1 MLFRSMEGSNIFL
14 FTSDFNEGWGAVLNE
29 AMNSGCAVVASHAIG
44 SVPFLI
50 VHKVNGL
57 IYRNGDLK
65 DISFKVMHLI
75 DNRTER
81 EYLARNA
88 YLSIVELWNGKVAA
102 ERLVQ
107 LSDGLIQGIDVE
119 FNEGPC
125 SRASVISQKYHY
137 E

>member
-1 MLFRSMEGSNIFL
+1 MLFRS
-14 FTSDFNEGWGAVLNE
+14 
-29 AMNSGCAVVASHAIG
+29 
-44 SVPFLI
+44 
-50 VHKVNGL
+50 KVNGL